1 MTEQELQTVVAAVI
15 QSLKTNGKTVA
26 QLTEVQ
32 TLLNSDY
39 FEISGGRKVSYEV
52 LLDLLSAAIVI
63 DTEGIT
69 ADIAKVVI
77 QSVAFNVTGSTATLS
92 IKQAGYDAKTVS
104 VPVATDEQAGIITA
118 AQKVK
123 IDTAYSTA
131 NSASTTATAA
141 QQGVTTLN
149 NKLGANNGI
158 ATLDSSG
165 KLTSSQ
171 LPSNVPTLT
180 DGKLS
185 DNVLPTDVATLDED
199 GKLASSQIP
208 DDVARLGEDGKLDS
222 SQVPDLS
229 EYDDTIEFSAVLES
243 ATVTSGTST
252 KKSTDTDAQVFY
264 VTALKQFVLGVRT
277 DVLYSAVVEE
287 AAAAGNRAPSV
298 EVAVRL
304 TDAQLKEAI
313 ALADFPTL
321 YNFYLDWAD
330 RELFSDSS
338 FVPHSGKS
346 FICTS
351 TDVLYY
357 WKSSVPT
364 LQPMGKDFTE
374 DIQDVADDLSDL
386 ADDVSDL
393 ADSVVPRLFF
403 NGNVLTNNA
412 SSNLSLSQFVAL
424 TAGDTYAFV
433 RKKGVVVTLSTS
445 DGLKSYQWKG
455 TTWSSTDDWKEFG
468 GSAAVGNCYNVTNEA
483 SDLLP
488 AGTGYFTLTTAIAAT
503 QTKGFA
509 AVGMQITFAS
519 GANTWKTY
527 QYVGADTASANFTNE
542 ENWVDMAG
550 MSAGSEAIL
559 NVQEL
564 CGPCTSAPYY
574 NISYAI
580 AAIVAKSTAT
590 GIDYAKSGLV
600 ITYPVGENQ
609 WETKQFNGSV
619 SDFGETS
626 LWLDFGGSGSEIET
640 SDDPESG
647 GEDAFS
653 TGGAYN
659 HLAKGAEML
668 EASEAEADE
677 NIDNPDTENYNYFYL
692 INENGDHIGL
702 PFAIPKGG
710 GGGGGTTKTFS
721 VNFQTSPFYAA
732 VGGTFIINA
741 SIRSATD
748 VGGTVT
754 PNTIT
759 NIQIVDRDTSQVLYL
774 DNQPH
779 ASSDS
784 STDYS
789 FAFNLS
795 QFFTAAT
802 TRRLQVI
809 ATDDEGDHAS
819 RTINVV
825 AVDVTCESVQT
836 LNYTTA
842 SVVFTTD
849 SVKSLPMYRFPNN
862 QGTITAKVDML
873 INNTWVNIGTA
884 QVTDSYAHNITINPT
899 SLGLTHGGYQ
909 IRMYGTD
916 NASSVQGN
924 TVYSTIMVVNPEST
938 APIVALRYD
947 DKEGGYIK
955 MYETINLEVA
965 AYNLDSATTTVS
977 IEENGTEIASFSIS
991 RNAVQSVTK
1000 QVTGVEQG
1008 DTLAYQAVSGSAE
1021 SGVVTLTVNGSVIG
1035 DITLTSGAV
1044 CTFDFANRTN
1054 TESGDHSIES
1064 GDYEIDVNGANWSS
1078 NGFNNYLGANALAVK
1093 ENVTAELNLAPFGST
1108 DIEST
1113 GLALLFQFA
1122 SNNIADSD
1130 AHLMECYDENTGA
1143 GFYVTGNVIGIYR
1156 GGKTEER
1163 TYPNG
1168 EKVTVGILVEPG
1180 TKYVEREGTRY
1191 SMIKLFLNGE
1201 ESAVIE
1207 YVPSTSALLQ
1217 TNNIKF
1223 NGTEGDFYLYYLIA
1237 WMQNLGWMTQF
1248 YNYLVKLTD
1257 TETMVSEYNYE
1268 SVWPNNTANGPLA
1281 SSLYGKGMPYLVEAP
1296 FNGSD
1301 VTALDNTTST
1311 KTNNYIT
1318 LTYRDPGRPWRNFIA
1333 TDVRR
1338 RNQGTTSAKR
1348 PIKNARYY
1356 LAQKNGST
1364 YDKVNKTGG
1373 TVVSPEL
1380 TRDQFIQE
1388 YGTTNLAKY
1397 DEAVALFAKN
1407 KVRVREDSIPV
1418 DLITVKVDYSDSTN
1432 ANDCG
1437 ACNMMN
1443 TVYRRL
1449 GSQYMTPA
1457 QRYYDGTYDI
1467 GSGQSAIHL
1476 TGLQLNHSTAN
1487 HPIAMYRDLDGT
1499 GASLIFYAKGNWK
1512 EDKSEQ
1518 VALGFKDTP
1527 GYNKGCLNYGDFVEF
1542 FGTSSETLSQAVTRF
1557 LSAGTEKDTSKVYL
1571 ISQYCGS
1578 AYKFYRY
1585 QDGAWTDTTGSMQQ
1599 VNGAWVITGD
1609 VLNPV
1614 DGFELLA
1621 YQGMCWWQGV
1631 ASVSDMMA
1639 ATTNTSSWVQKLV
1652 ESGDVSAETFPA
1664 WTQYFEC
1671 MIDNDQLQI
1680 DLAYGRKV
1688 PYWLYRLLKFCND
1701 CDYSDPNVDLS
1712 GDWHDD
1718 LYKYVN
1724 PFALYAYDAFTD
1736 YLAAVDQQAK
1746 NMQPMF
1752 FLDEGGSVTN
1762 GAYNNEMYVR
1772 MYPNKVYDAD
1782 TLLGKDNDG
1791 GATVDPEVDPN
1802 IPSDPETGYVN
1813 PYAGYGSVLWNN
1825 IYRQPTVKVNAS
1837 EEVSMNT
1844 VVAAMRNVQ
1853 ATVDGVTLAPFSI
1866 EGCGHFF
1873 LDNICK
1879 KWQKTVSSFDGEGK
1893 YIDHTATSDALYFY
1907 ALHGLRL
1914 TSIPSFVARRF
1925 RIRDGFYR
1933 TGLFFSG
1940 VFSARINAASGTG
1953 ITIKAAKTGYFGVGS
1968 DNSGNLRESV
1978 YLEEGESHK
1987 FTLFDHTE
1995 GSLLYIY
2002 QSDRIAE
2009 IDFSEISLSDTAN
2022 FNIFTL
2028 ATKIV
2033 IGGEDHVNLNVGSY
2047 APLTQLDLGSL
2058 PFLAELN
2065 VVNTVITSVNASQC
2079 PRLETLYASA
2089 SQVNSVT
2096 IAETA
2101 PITVL
2106 DLPATIA
2113 TLKLV
2118 NLPNL
2123 SYEAGALTFEGMANL
2138 RQLQIDGC
2146 PLLNGAQLLTD
2157 AVAAGA
2163 TLSLLRLAGINITGP
2178 SSTLTALMNMG
2189 VTGIAADGTAY
2200 VETGQ
2205 CSGMTGIWTCSDV
2218 VENTTLA
2225 SIQAYFPELT
2235 VYNAQY
2241 TVVQLNETID
2251 RTGTA
2256 STAPNED
2263 SIINLENGTYSNDG
2277 LMGYVPSGHITR
2289 IKNSLH
2295 VYKAVYDE
2303 SNSKMKCYQLDDNDI
2318 EKLADGTSFDRT
2330 DAGGEGYDVM
2340 LGLPHFWYKGINDA
2354 LNKKKYLCL
2363 SSETLTPRSSAS
2375 TTRRVSLASTIDN
2388 AANPAIVAD
2397 LVAVYMS
2404 AFNVGDVFNAANLG
2418 QSSTT
2423 RVYQMN
2429 VEGMK
2434 QVRWPTMTSSTTGVL
2449 FLDKDDKVISK
2460 FAPSIAD
2467 SLTDFLAGDYVF
2479 QNVPANAVKF
2489 IFTVPLTF
2497 GNTSTLNESEAIAVD
2512 SSAIEAIE
2520 PDWVE
2525 HNFELIGTYKAYKDA
2540 LQRLRSIS
2548 GVTPTRG
2555 SGTSTTSSYWQYDN
2569 NGNCVSQLPDSSR
2582 TFNMTYLDFRNL
2594 SRCRGV
2600 GYQLVDYE
2608 MHKCVDI
2615 LFMAFYGVRQS
2626 QGLFGNGQGN
2636 GTQTGGSDIVITNL
2650 ERDASPLREAS
2661 RPRFMG
2667 LEDWWANCW
2676 EFMDFVAVNVTS
2688 YSDYYKNKCEVPA
2701 GSPTDRVWKI
2711 RMPNGSDRAIQGD
2724 PNTNS
2729 GEIVRLRWGRFCD
2742 VVPSK
2747 LHTNTSYNQYY
2758 CDQQEL
2764 TNSTGR
2770 VVARSGYNNGAYY
2783 GFVYVN
2789 ASNASSNSNGS
2800 NGSRL
2805 AFRGAIEFV
2814 E

>member
-1 MTEQELQTVVAAVI
+1 MSSRLNNLLAQAAVI
-15 QSLKTNGKTVA
+15 RDA
-26 QLTEVQ
+26 TEEHENTAVRVGTMFVDFIQ
-32 TLLNSDY
+32 ACLAVLPT
-39 FEISGGRKVSYEV
+39 EI
-52 LLDLLSAAIVI
+52 I
-63 DTEGIT
+63 DATGIT
-69 ADIAKVVI
+69 ATTSETNFVI
-77 QSVAFNVTGSTATLS
+77 QYR
-92 IKQAGYDAKTVS
+92 I
-104 VPVATDEQAGIITA
+104 TDEAG
-118 AQKVK
+118 
-123 IDTAYSTA
+123 DTANRTITIPAASSANAGLLTPTQLAQINGVVSDMITVLSQLALKANTSDVNAALALKANTSDVNAALALKANTSDVETA
-131 NSASTTATAA
+131 LANKADKSDLAKLDDTLEFS
-141 QQGVTTLN
+141 GV
-149 NKLGANNGI
+149 
-158 ATLDSSG
+158 LDS
-165 KLTSSQ
+165 
-171 LPSNVPTLT
+171 
-180 DGKLS
+180 
-185 DNVLPTDVATLDED
+185 ATIT
-199 GKLASSQIP
+199 Q
-208 DDVARLGEDGKLDS
+208 
-222 SQVPDLS
+222 
-229 EYDDTIEFSAVLES
+229 
-243 ATVTSGTST
+243 GTSE
-252 KKSTDTDAQVFY
+252 KKSTDSDVNVFY

-277 DVLYSAVVEE
+277 DVTYA
-287 AAAAGNRAPSV
+287 
-298 EVAVRL
+298 EVAATNSSPRLAPGEGAVASPRL
-304 TDAQLKEAI
+304 TDGEIKIAIRLEA
-313 ALADFPTL
+313 FPTL
-321 YNFYLDWAD
+321 YDFYLDWAD
-330 RELFSDSS
+330 RDLYSNSEYKPL
-338 FVPHSGKS
+338 SGKS

-357 WKSSVPT
+357 WKASANT
-364 LQPMGKDFTE
+364 LQPMGKDFSD
-374 DIQDVADDLSDL
+374 DIQDVQ
-386 ADDVSDL
+386 DDVSDVATELHEYEAQVATDL
-393 ADSVVPRLFF
+393 ANIDANIAPRLFF
-403 NGNVLTNNA
+403 NGNVLTDNA
-412 SSNLSLSQFVAL
+412 STNLSLSQFVAL
-424 TAGDTYAFV
+424 TAGSAYAFV

-455 TTWSSTDDWKEFG
+455 TTWSDTDDWKAFG

-488 AGTGYFTLTTAIAAT
+488 PGTGYFTLSTAIAAVK
-503 QTKGFA
+503 TKGVQG
-509 AVGMQITFAS
+509 VGMQITFAS

-527 QYVGADTASANFTNE
+527 QYVGADVTDANFENV

-550 MSAGSEAIL
+550 MSAGSEAVL

-564 CGPCTSAPYY
+564 CGPCTSAAYY

-580 AAIVAKSTAT
+580 AAIMAKSAAT

-626 LWLDFGGSGSEIET
+626 LWMDFGGGGTEIET

-748 VGGTVT
+748 EGGTVT
-754 PNTIT
+754 PNAIT

-862 QGTITAKVDML
+862 QGIITAKVDML
-873 INNTWVNIGTA
+873 INGEWVYVGTA

-965 AYNLDSATTTVS
+965 AYNLESANTTVS
-977 IEENGTEIASFSIS
+977 IEENGTEIASFSLA
-991 RNAVQSVTK
+991 RNAVQGVTK
-1000 QVTGVEQG
+1000 QVAGVSQG
-1008 DTLAYQAVSGSAE
+1008 DTLTYQAVSGSAE

-1035 DITLTSGAV
+1035 DIVLTSGAT
-1044 CTFDFANRTN
+1044 CAFDFANRTN
-1054 TESGDHSIES
+1054 TEAGDHSIVDGS
-1064 GDYEIDVNGANWSS
+1064 YEIDVNGANWSS

-1093 ENVTAELNLAPFGST
+1093 ENVTAELNLAPFGSA

-1113 GLALLFQFA
+1113 GFALLFQFA

-1156 GGKTEER
+1156 GGKSEER

-1180 TKYVEREGTRY
+1180 TKYVEREGARY

-1207 YVPSTSALLQ
+1207 YNPSTSALLQ
-1217 TNNIKF
+1217 SSNIKF
-1223 NGTEGDFYLYYLIA
+1223 NGTHGDFYLYYMIA

-1257 TETMVSEYNYE
+1257 TETMVNEYNYE

-1281 SSLYGKGMPYLVEAP
+1281 SSLYAKGMPYLIEAP

-1318 LTYRDPGRPWRNFIA
+1318 LTYRDPSRPWRNFIA

-1356 LAQKNGST
+1356 LAKKNGST
-1364 YDKVNKTGG
+1364 YDKTTKTGG
-1373 TVVSPEL
+1373 TVVAPEL

-1388 YGTTNLAKY
+1388 YGTANLALY

-1407 KVRVREDSIPV
+1407 KVRVGENTIPV

-1443 TVYRRL
+1443 IVFRRL
-1449 GSQYMTPA
+1449 GAQYMTPA
-1457 QRYYDGTYDI
+1457 QRYYDGTYDN
-1467 GSGQSAIHL
+1467 GDIHL
-1476 TGLQLNHSTAN
+1476 TDLQLNHSTAN

-1512 EDKSEQ
+1512 EDKGEQ

-1542 FGTSSETLSQAVTRF
+1542 FGTSSETLAQAVTRF
-1557 LSAGTEKDTSKVYL
+1557 LSASTEKDTSKVYL

-1578 AYKFYRY
+1578 SYKFYRY
-1585 QDGAWTDTTGSMQQ
+1585 VDGSWTDTTGSMQQ
-1599 VNGAWVITGD
+1599 VNGRWVITGD

-1631 ASVSDMMA
+1631 SSVSDFMA
-1639 ATTNTSSWVQKLV
+1639 PTTNTSSWVQKLV
-1652 ESGDVSAETFPA
+1652 ESGDVSADTFPA
-1664 WTQYFEC
+1664 WTQFFEC
-1671 MIDNDQLQI
+1671 MIDDDQLQI
-1680 DLAYGRKV
+1680 DLAMGRKA

-1701 CDYSDPNVDLS
+1701 CDYSNPNVDLS

-1724 PFALYAYDAFTD
+1724 VHALYAYDAFTD

-1752 FLDEGGSVTN
+1752 FLDEGGSVS
-1762 GAYNNEMYVR
+1762 GGVYNNEMYVR

-1802 IPSDPETGYVN
+1802 IPSDPTTGYVN

-1837 EEVSMNT
+1837 EEISMNT

-2079 PRLETLYASA
+2079 PRMETLYASG

-2123 SYEAGALTFEGMANL
+2123 SYEAGGLTFEGMANI

-2178 SSTLTALMNMG
+2178 SATLLALMSMG

-2205 CSGMTGIWTCSDV
+2205 CSGMTGVWTCSDV
-2218 VENTTLA
+2218 VETATLT
-2225 SIQAYFPELT
+2225 SIQNYFPELT

-2241 TVVQLNETID
+2241 TVVQLD
-2251 RTGTA
+2251 D
-2256 STAPNED
+2256 SKTAPAED
-2263 SIINLENGTYSNDG
+2263 SVKNLDNGTYANDG
-2277 LMGYVPSGHITR
+2277 AMGYIPSGHISR
-2289 IKNSLH
+2289 IKSMLH

-2303 SNSKMKCYQLDDNDI
+2303 SNQKMKCYQLDDNDI

-2340 LGLPHFWYKGINDA
+2340 LGLPHFWYKGINDP
-2354 LNKKKYLCL
+2354 LNKKKYLVL
-2363 SSETLTPRSSAS
+2363 SSEVNTPRSSAS
-2375 TTRRVSLASTIDN
+2375 TIRRVSLASTIN
-2388 AANPAIVAD
+2388 GVANPALVAD
-2397 LVAVYMS
+2397 LAAAYMS
-2404 AFNVGDVFNAANLG
+2404 AFEIGDVFDPANLG

-2497 GNTSTLNESEAIAVD
+2497 SNTTTLDESEAIAVD

-2525 HNFELIGTYKAYKDA
+2525 HEFELIGTYKAYKDA

-2555 SGTSTTSSYWQYDN
+2555 TGTSTTSSYWQYDT
-2569 NGNCVSQLPDSSR
+2569 NGNCVSSLPDSSR
-2582 TFNMTYLDFRNL
+2582 SFNMTYLDFRNL
-2594 SRCRGV
+2594 SRCRGA

-2615 LFMAFYGVRQS
+2615 LFLAFYGSRNS
-2626 QGLFGNGQGN
+2626 QALFGNGQN
-2636 GTQTGGSDIVITNL
+2636 GAQTGGSDIVITNL

-2667 LEDWWANCW
+2667 LEDWWGSAHEW
-2676 EFMDFVAVNVTS
+2676 MDFVAVNVSS
-2688 YSDYYKNKCEVPA
+2688 YSAYYKNKCEVPA
-2701 GSPTDRVWKI
+2701 GSVADRTWKI
-2711 RMPNGSDRAIQGD
+2711 RMPDGSDRAIKGD
-2724 PNTNS
+2724 PNTNT
-2729 GEIVRLRWGRFCD
+2729 GEIVRLRWGRYCD

-2747 LHTNTSYNQYY
+2747 LHTNTNYNQYY
-2758 CDQQEL
+2758 CDSQEL

-2770 VVARSGYNNGAYY
+2770 VVLRSGNYSVASC
-2783 GFVYVN
+2783 GFVFVFPF
-2789 ASNASSNSNGS
+2789 NASSYSSGI

-2805 AFRGAIEFV
+2805 AFRGVCEIV

>member
-1 MTEQELQTVVAAVI
+1 MTEQEKQSIVNAVLSAI
-15 QSLKTNGKTVA
+15 RTNSRTIA
-26 QLTEVQ
+26 QLTAVPSLGDNDSFEVAGGKRVTYGVLKQ
-32 TLLNSDY
+32 LIASYCNADTDTLL
-39 FEISGGRKVSYEV
+39 
-52 LLDLLSAAIVI
+52 AAI
-63 DTEGIT
+63 
-69 ADIAKVVI
+69 AKKELK
-77 QSVAFNVTGSTATLS
+77 SVAITTTETTATLTITNIGGTS
-92 IKQAGYDAKTVS
+92 IS
-104 VPVATDEQAGIITA
+104 VNIPIATDERAGIITA
-118 AQKVK
+118 TQKVK
-123 IDTAYSTA
+123 IDSAYTTAQTA
-131 NSASTTATAA
+131 ASAASGAQTTADNAASAAAAAQTTATRAEGKAGEAQSAADEANAAA
-141 QQGVTTLN
+141 QAAQGAADAAQSAASTVAATVEAMKKYGYKFMGVATPTTDPGTPSENVFYLATTEGDYTHFPTNASTDEGPLYFHLGADEVAILRYTKPTDDTPIITNWSKVTLN
-149 NKLGANNGI
+149 
-158 ATLDSSG
+158 
-165 KLTSSQ
+165 
-171 LPSNVPTLT
+171 
-180 DGKLS
+180 
-185 DNVLPTDVATLDED
+185 
-199 GKLASSQIP
+199 LAKGTAIT
-208 DDVARLGEDGKLDS
+208 AIR
-222 SQVPDLS
+222 
-229 EYDDTIEFSAVLES
+229 TAIE
-243 ATVTSGTST
+243 
-252 KKSTDTDAQVFY
+252 
-264 VTALKQFVLGVRT
+264 
-277 DVLYSAVVEE
+277 
-287 AAAAGNRAPSV
+287 N
-298 EVAVRL
+298 
-304 TDAQLKEAI
+304 I
-313 ALADFPTL
+313 
-321 YNFYLDWAD
+321 
-330 RELFSDSS
+330 
-338 FVPHSGKS
+338 
-346 FICTS
+346 
-351 TDVLYY
+351 
-357 WKSSVPT
+357 
-364 LQPMGKDFTE
+364 
-374 DIQDVADDLSDL
+374 ADDITDL
-386 ADDVSDL
+386 EESIA
-393 ADSVVPRLFF
+393 PRLFF
-403 NGNVLTNNA
+403 NGNVLTGTEGE
-412 SSNLSLSQFVAL
+412 NLSLAQFVAL
-424 TAGDTYAFV
+424 TAGTAFAFA
-433 RKKGVVVTLSTS
+433 RKKGVVVTLSTA
-445 DGLKSYQWKG
+445 DGLKNYQWKG
-455 TTWSSTDDWKEFG
+455 TTWNNTDDWRNFG

-488 AGTGYFTLTTAIAAT
+488 AGTGYFTLTTAIAAVK
-503 QTKGFA
+503 TKGVQG
-509 AVGMQITFAS
+509 VGMQITFAVGES
-519 GANTWKTY
+519 TWKTY
-527 QYVGADTASANFTNE
+527 QYVGADVTDTNFDLET
-542 ENWVDMAG
+542 NWVDMAG
-550 MSAGSEAIL
+550 ITAGNEAVINIL
-559 NVQEL
+559 DL
-564 CGPCTSAPYY
+564 CGPCTVAPYY
-574 NISYAI
+574 NLQYAI
-580 AAIVAKSTAT
+580 AALVDKQNAT
-590 GIDYAKSGLV
+590 GITYAKSGLV

-741 SIRSATD
+741 AIRSATD
-748 VGGTVT
+748 EGGTVT

-784 STDYS
+784 STDYT

-873 INNTWVNIGTA
+873 INNSWVNIGTA

-916 NASSVQGN
+916 NASNVQGN

-1168 EKVTVGILVEPG
+1168 EKVTVGILIEPG

-1191 SMIKLFLNGE
+1191 SMIKLYLNGE

-1268 SVWPNNTANGPLA
+1268 SVWPNNTTNGPLA

-1318 LTYRDPGRPWRNFIA
+1318 LTYRDPSRPWRNFIA

-1407 KVRVREDSIPV
+1407 KVRVGENTIPV

-1443 TVYRRL
+1443 IVFRRL
-1449 GSQYMTPA
+1449 GAQYMTPA
-1457 QRYYDGTYDI
+1457 QRYYDGTYDN
-1467 GSGQSAIHL
+1467 GDVHL
-1476 TGLQLNHSTAN
+1476 TDLQLNHSTAN

-1512 EDKSEQ
+1512 EDKGEQ

-1542 FGTSSETLSQAVTRF
+1542 FGTSSETLAQAVTRF
-1557 LSAGTEKDTSKVYL
+1557 LSASTEKDTSKVYL

-1578 AYKFYRY
+1578 SYKFYRY
-1585 QDGAWTDTTGSMQQ
+1585 VDGSWTDTTGSMQQ
-1599 VNGAWVITGD
+1599 VNGRWVITGD

-1664 WTQYFEC
+1664 WTQFFEC
-1671 MIDNDQLQI
+1671 MIDDDQLQI

-1752 FLDEGGSVTN
+1752 FLDEGGSVS
-1762 GAYNNEMYVR
+1762 GGVYNNEMYVR

-1837 EEVSMNT
+1837 EEISMNT

-2079 PRLETLYASA
+2079 PRMETLYASG

-2123 SYEAGALTFEGMANL
+2123 SYEAGGLTFEGMANI

-2163 TLSLLRLAGINITGP
+2163 TLSLLRLAGININGP
-2178 SSTLTALMNMG
+2178 SATLLALMSMG

-2205 CSGMTGIWTCSDV
+2205 CSGMTGVWTCSDV
-2218 VENTTLA
+2218 VETATLT
-2225 SIQAYFPELT
+2225 SIQNYFPELT

-2241 TVVQLNETID
+2241 TVVQLD
-2251 RTGTA
+2251 D
-2256 STAPNED
+2256 SKTAPAED
-2263 SIINLENGTYSNDG
+2263 SVKNLDNGTYANDG
-2277 LMGYVPSGHITR
+2277 KMGYVASGHITK
-2289 IKNSLH
+2289 IKAMMH
-2295 VYKAVYDE
+2295 VYKSVYDE
-2303 SNSKMKCYQLDDNDI
+2303 SAQKMKCYQLDDDDI
-2318 EKLADGTSFDRT
+2318 ELLANGESFDRT

-2340 LGLPHFWYKGINDA
+2340 LGLPHFWYKGVNDA
-2354 LNKKKYLCL
+2354 LNRKKYLVL
-2363 SSETLTPRSSAS
+2363 SSETGTPRSTASAIS
-2375 TTRRVSLASTIDN
+2375 RVSLAATIDG
-2388 AANPAIVAD
+2388 AANSA
-2397 LVAVYMS
+2397 LLGEYVAVYMS
-2404 AFNVGDVFNAANLG
+2404 AFNVGDVFSSANLG

-2423 RVYQMN
+2423 KVYQMS

-2434 QVRWPTMTSSTTGVL
+2434 QVRWPTMSSSTTGIL
-2449 FLDKDDKVISK
+2449 FLDKDGKVISK

-2467 SLTDFLAGDYVF
+2467 SMTDFLAGDYVF
-2479 QNVPANAVKF
+2479 MDVPANAVRF
-2489 IFTVPLTF
+2489 VFTVPITF
-2497 GNTSTLNESEAIAVD
+2497 GNTTTLDESEAIAV
-2512 SSAIEAIE
+2512 SSTAIEAIE

-2525 HNFELIGTYKAYKDA
+2525 HEFELIGTYKAYKDA
-2540 LQRLRSIS
+2540 LQRLRSVS
-2548 GVTPTRG
+2548 GVAPTRG
-2555 SGTSTTSSYWQYDN
+2555 SGTSTTSSYWQYDA
-2569 NGNCVSQLPDSSR
+2569 NGNVVSALPDSSR

-2594 SRCRGV
+2594 SRCRGA

-2608 MHKCVDI
+2608 MHKCVDL
-2615 LFMAFYGVRQS
+2615 LFLACFGTRNSQS
-2626 QGLFGNGQGN
+2626 LFGTGQGN
-2636 GTQTGGSDIVITNL
+2636 GTQTGGSDIYTTNI

-2661 RPRFMG
+2661 RPRFFG
-2667 LEDWWANCW
+2667 LEDWWGNCW
-2676 EFMDFVAVNVTS
+2676 EFMDFVAINVKS
-2688 YSDYYKNKCEVPA
+2688 YAEYYKNKCEVPA
-2701 GSPTDRVWKI
+2701 GSDTDRVWHI
-2711 RMPNGSDRAIQGD
+2711 RMPDGTERAVKGD
-2724 PNTNS
+2724 PNSNS

-2758 CDQQEL
+2758 CDMMEMS
-2764 TNSTGR
+2764 NSTGR
-2770 VVARSGYNNGAYY
+2770 VVARSGSSNNAYY
-2783 GFVYVN
+2783 GFVFVN
-2789 ASNASSNSNGS
+2789 ASSASSYSSSYG
-2800 NGSRL
+2800 GARL
-2805 AFRGAIEFV
+2805 AFRGAIEIV